1 MEGECHKNV
10 LNTCIHLHSLL
21 HMFCKIGIAY
31 KNERVI
37 NIVSPTLANNVRS
50 KGCGHKSLS
59 NSLVIV
65 LKKFPSQNT
74 LDLDTLS
81 ALAVMS

>member
-10 LNTCIHLHSLL
+10 LNTCIDLHSLI
-21 HMFCKIGIAY
+21 HKFCKIGIAY

-37 NIVSPTLANNVRS
+37 NIVNVRS

-65 LKKFPSQNT
+65 LKKFLSQNT

-81 ALAVMS
+81 ALAVMSDICQ